1 MTDCTQREFPNLKIT
16 LYTSSPAI
24 TADLQQ
30 LSPVF
35 KLSFCL
41 TTVKVL
47 FTVQNPDLDTCEP
60 RERLLWTDH

>member
-1 MTDCTQREFPNLKIT
+1 MTDCMQREFPNLKIT

-30 LSPVF
+30 LSPAF

-41 TTVKVL
+41 TSVKVL
-47 FTVQNPDLDTCEP
+47 LKVQNPDLDISEL
-60 RERLLWTDH
+60 REQLFWIDH